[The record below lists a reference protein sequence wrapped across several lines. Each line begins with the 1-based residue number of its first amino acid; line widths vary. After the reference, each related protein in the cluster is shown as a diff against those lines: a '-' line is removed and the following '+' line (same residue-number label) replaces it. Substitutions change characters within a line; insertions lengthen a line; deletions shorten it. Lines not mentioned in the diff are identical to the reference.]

1 MVSPETEALILRLHH
16 AEKWP
21 AGTIARQL
29 GIHHSVVERV
39 LEEAGIPK
47 AACSRP
53 SIIDPFLPFI
63 IETLKKYPDL
73 TASRLYYMV
82 KERGFPGRPSHF
94 REMIRR
100 YRAPRL
106 PEAYLRLRTLAGE
119 QAQVDWGHFGKV
131 AIGRA
136 KRGLMAFVM
145 VLSFSRAIFLRF
157 FLGQSTANFLRGHEQ
172 AFSHFSGVVRVIL
185 YDNLKSAVL
194 ERVGDAI
201 RFNPLLLQFSAHYRY
216 EARPVA
222 PGRGNEKARVERA
235 IRFIRTRFFAARKWR
250 DLDDINRQAD
260 DWCRG
265 EAMDRRWP
273 EDQRKTVGE
282 AFEEDKS
289 RLLPLPE
296 HSFPTEDRCE
306 VLVGKTPYVRFDL
319 NDYSVPHEYVRK
331 TLVVSADLST
341 VRILDGIQV
350 VTTHRRSFDRGEQIE
365 DPRHVQA
372 LVEAKR
378 EARKHRGID
387 RLNHTAPASA
397 ELLRQLAERGQ
408 NLGGAVSM
416 LLRLLDTY
424 GAEELQAA
432 VLEALQ
438 KEVPHPHA
446 VRQALERRRQEQ
458 GKPAA
463 TPLPL
468 SDEVSARDV
477 TVRPHDLN
485 SYDSIKEVKN
495 DGRDP
500 ADPAQVSV
508 A

>member
-21 AGTIARQL
+21 PGTIAHQL
-29 GIHHSVVERV
+29 GIHHSVVERI
-39 LEEAGIPK
+39 LDQAGIPK
-47 AACSRP
+47 AVCPRP
-53 SIIDPFLPFI
+53 SIVDPFIPFI
-63 IETLKKYPDL
+63 TETLKKYPDL

-82 KERGFPGRPSHF
+82 KERGYQGRPSHF
-94 REMIRR
+94 REIISRH
-100 YRAPRL
+100 RAPHL

-119 QAQVDWGHFGKV
+119 QAQVDWGHFGKLL
-131 AIGRA
+131 IGRA
-136 KRGLMAFVM
+136 RRGLMAFVM
-145 VLSFSRAIFLRF
+145 VLAFSRAIFLRF
-157 FLGQSTANFLRGHEQ
+157 FLGQSTVNFLRGHEQ
-172 AFSHFSGVVRVIL
+172 AFSHFSGVARVLL

-201 RFNPLLLQFSAHYRY
+201 RFNPLLLEFSAHHHY
-216 EARPVA
+216 EPRPVA
-222 PGRGNEKARVERA
+222 PARGNEKARVERA
-235 IRFIRTRFFAARKWR
+235 IRFIRTRFFVARQWK
-250 DLDDINRQAD
+250 DLDDLNRQAD

-273 EDQRKTVGE
+273 EDPRKTVRE
-282 AFEEDKS
+282 AFEEEKS
-289 RLLPLPE
+289 RLLPLPA
-296 HSFPTEDRCE
+296 HPFPTEDRCE
-306 VLVGKTPYVRFDL
+306 VAVGKTPYVRFDL

-331 TLVVSADLST
+331 ILVVSADLST
-341 VRILDGIQV
+341 VRILDGNNV
-350 VTTHRRSFDRGEQIE
+350 VATHRRSFDKGEQIE
-365 DPRHVQA
+365 DPRHIEA

-387 RLNHTAPASA
+387 RLNHAAPASA

-408 NLGGAVSM
+408 NLGSAVSM

-446 VRQALERRRQEQ
+446 VRHALERRRQEQ

-463 TPLPL
+463 VPLPL

-477 TVRPHDLN
+477 TVKPHDLD
-485 SYDSIKEVKN
+485 SYDSIKEVK
-495 DGRDP
+495 DDDRDHT
-500 ADPAQVSV
+500 DPTQDAV